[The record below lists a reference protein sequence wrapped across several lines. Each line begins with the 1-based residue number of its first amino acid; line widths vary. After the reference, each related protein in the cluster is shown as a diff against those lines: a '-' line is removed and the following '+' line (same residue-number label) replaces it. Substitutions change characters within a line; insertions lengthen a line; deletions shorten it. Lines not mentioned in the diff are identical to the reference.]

1 MTHPQTAPLERTAT
15 NHDALRVLVLLVA
28 ILAVAAVATVVFGIN
43 HPGPS
48 LDIFPDP
55 GAALG
60 F

>member
-1 MTHPQTAPLERTAT
+1 MTHPQTTPIERTAT
-15 NHDALRVLVLLVA
+15 NHDALRVLVLFLA
-28 ILAVAAVATVVFGIN
+28 ILAVAVVATALFGFN

-48 LDIFPDP
+48 LDIIQDP

>member
-1 MTHPQTAPLERTAT
+1 MTHPQMTHIERTAT
-15 NHDALRVLVLLVA
+15 NYDALRVLVLFVA
-28 ILAVAAVATVVFGIN
+28 ILAVAAVATVLFGFN

-48 LDIFPDP
+48 LDILQDP